1 MKSCLGEELAVQ
13 MERKGILLGQ
23 ECLQKLV
30 SIFLFVTDEGKDI
43 GYSDKWGAN
52 ENVKDGGKKHSKE
65 GGGSGSGRKVANW

>member
-1 MKSCLGEELAVQ
+1 

-43 GYSDKWGAN
+43 GYSYKWGAN
-52 ENVKDGGKKHSKE
+52 ENVKDGGKKNSKE